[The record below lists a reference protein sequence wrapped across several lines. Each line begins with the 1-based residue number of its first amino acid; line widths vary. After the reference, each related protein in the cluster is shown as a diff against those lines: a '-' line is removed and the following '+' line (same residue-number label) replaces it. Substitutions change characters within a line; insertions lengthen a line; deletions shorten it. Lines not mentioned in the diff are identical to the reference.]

1 MTVQCCKCK
10 KVRIGRLWV
19 EPSREV
25 DGTVSHSYCPE
36 CAEACY
42 IEIFSLQASKAPYVP
57 NLYALAQSVGR

>member
-25 DGTVSHSYCPE
+25 TGAVSHSYCPE
-36 CAEACY
+36 CAEACF
-42 IEIFSLQASKAPYVP
+42 IEIFSLQASKAPSMTT
-57 NLYALAQSVGR
+57 LYALANSVGR